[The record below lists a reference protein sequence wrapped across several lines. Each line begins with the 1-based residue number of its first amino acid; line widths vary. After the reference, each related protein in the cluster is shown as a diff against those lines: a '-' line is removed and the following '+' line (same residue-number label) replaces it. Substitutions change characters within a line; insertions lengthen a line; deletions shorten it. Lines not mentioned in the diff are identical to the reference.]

1 MDMSDN
7 VQEPFP
13 RGVLPD
19 EAQVRACIGCGLCS
33 AVCPVYQESLLET
46 DAPRGRIAL
55 VRAVLEGKLKPSR
68 RFKKVV
74 YECLYCQACTQIC
87 PAEVRTDL
95 LMMAAR
101 AYLLR
106 REGENLFRR
115 FLFRWLLPRPERL
128 EIATTPLCWYEHLGL
143 RRLVERW
150 HLDRLL
156 PRRLREMVWLLPS
169 VPRRPQR
176 RSLPEVTSARGERR
190 RRVGYFLG
198 CAQDVMFVSASRA
211 TVQVLARN
219 GCEVYTPQVTCC
231 GMPHLGYG
239 EVEVARELAH
249 RNIVAFEQA
258 DVEAV
263 VTDCASCGATLREY
277 AELLSG
283 DPEWGD
289 RAQAFAQKVYDISAY
304 LVKIDIEP
312 PRGRLDIRVTYH
324 DPCHLARAQ
333 KVVQE
338 PRQLLRMI
346 PGLELVEMAEADWC
360 CGNAGSHALTDPQ
373 GSGEILDRKMAHA
386 AATGAQVVASGCPGC
401 QIQLWRGVRRAGLP
415 MRVLHPIELLEQ
427 AYQNGEEEESPGR
440 VPDRD

>member
-1 MDMSDN
+1 MSISDDAK
-7 VQEPFP
+7 EPFP

-19 EAQVRACIGCGLCS
+19 EAQVRACIRCGLCS

-55 VRAVLEGKLKPSR
+55 VRAVLEGRLKPSR

-87 PAEVRTDL
+87 PAGVRTDL

-106 REGENLFRR
+106 HEGENFFRR

-128 EIATTPLCWYEHLGL
+128 EAATTPLRWYEHLGL
-143 RRLVERW
+143 RRLVEKW
-150 HLDRLL
+150 HLDRFL
-156 PRRLREMVWLLPS
+156 PRRLREMVWLLPP

-176 RSLPEVTSARGERR
+176 RLLPEVTPARGERR
-190 RRVGYFLG
+190 HRVGYFLG
-198 CAQDVMFVSASRA
+198 CAQDVMFASASRA

-219 GCEVYTPQVTCC
+219 GCEVCTPRVTCC

-239 EVEVARELAH
+239 EVEVAKELAR
-249 RNIVAFEQA
+249 RNIATFEQA

-263 VTDCASCGATLREY
+263 VTDCASCGATLQEY

-283 DPEWGD
+283 DPEWKG
-289 RAQAFAQKVYDISAY
+289 RAQAFARKVYDISAY
-304 LVKIDIEP
+304 LMKIGIEP
-312 PRGRLDIRVTYH
+312 PRGRVDIRVTYH

-373 GSGEILDRKMAHA
+373 GSGEILDRKMAHV

-415 MRVLHPIELLEQ
+415 VHVLHPIELLEL
-427 AYQNGEEEESPGR
+427 AYQNGEGE
-440 VPDRD
+440 